1 MCKKAGRQYVLN
13 MYTVNMYCYGLINNS
28 NRPKVSQIYFT
39 KYKINN
45 VQNVSLMIK
54 NRYTEFKALLPDEK
68 GETPSFTTSSQDSS
82 TILVATRSEVS

>member
-13 MYTVNMYCYGLINNS
+13 MYTVNMYCYGLKNNS
-28 NRPKVSQIYFT
+28 NRPKVSQYYFT

-54 NRYTEFKALLPDEK
+54 NRYKEFKALLPDEK
-68 GETPSFTTSSQDSS
+68 GKTPSFTTSSQDSS
-82 TILVATRSEVS
+82 VILVATRSEVS

>member
-13 MYTVNMYCYGLINNS
+13 MYTVNMYCYGLINNL

-54 NRYTEFKALLPDEK
+54 NRYKEFKALLPDEK
-68 GETPSFTTSSQDSS
+68 GKTPSFTTSSQDSS
-82 TILVATRSEVS
+82 VILVATRSEVS

>member
-13 MYTVNMYCYGLINNS
+13 MYTVNMYCYGLNNNS
-28 NRPKVSQIYFT
+28 NRPKVSQYYFT

-54 NRYTEFKALLPDEK
+54 NRYKEFKALLPDEK

>member
-13 MYTVNMYCYGLINNS
+13 MYTVNMYCYGLKNNS
-28 NRPKVSQIYFT
+28 NRPKVSQYYFT

-54 NRYTEFKALLPDEK
+54 NRYKEFKALLPDEK

-82 TILVATRSEVS
+82 TILVATTSEVS

>member
-39 KYKINN
+39 KYNN

-54 NRYTEFKALLPDEK
+54 NRYKEFKALLPDEK

>member
-13 MYTVNMYCYGLINNS
+13 MYTVNMYCYGLISNS
-28 NRPKVSQIYFT
+28 NRPKVSQYYFT

-54 NRYTEFKALLPDEK
+54 NRYKEFKALLPDEK
-68 GETPSFTTSSQDSS
+68 GKTPSFTTSSQDSS
-82 TILVATRSEVS
+82 VILVATRSEVS